1 MAEKTLLTY
10 RGAASLYF
18 ILGLVFLFGE
28 YAAIGVVFFILGLS
42 LLVRTNDR
50 VDDLAQYRPVLVWAP
65 FVAVLLLSLFIVA
78 ITLVIPLF

>member
-10 RGAASLYF
+10 RGAAALYF

-42 LLVRTNDR
+42 LLLRTNDR

-65 FVAVLLLSLFIVA
+65 FVAVLLLSFFIVA

>member
-10 RGAASLYF
+10 RGAAALYF

-42 LLVRTNDR
+42 LLLRTNDR
-50 VDDLAQYRPVLVWAP
+50 VDDLAQYRPILVWAP
-65 FVAVLLLSLFIVA
+65 NVAVLLLSLFIVA

>member
-10 RGAASLYF
+10 RGAAALYF

-42 LLVRTNDR
+42 LLLRTNDR
-50 VDDLAQYRPVLVWAP
+50 VDDLAQYRPFLVWAP